1 MENLNIRFCENIT
14 GACLVFVPRSRAAQA
29 ALPSILFLLTSYFLH
44 PPITGDVTQ
53 LQLPANM
60 ETLNLKECDKLTGE
74 FLVFVP
80 RPSCGSGRKSL
91 LFLYSFLSP
100 SFFVR

>member
-1 MENLNIRFCENIT
+1 MGEE
-14 GACLVFVPRSRAAQA
+14 GRAACKPQSSFIPFTVSPLSFFFTPA
-29 ALPSILFLLTSYFLH
+29 
-44 PPITGDVTQ
+44 TGDVTQ